1 MSNYVSIVTF
11 ILTTYVYY
19 LFLPKLTY
27 DTITKE
33 NEIAIYYSNSYTFL
47 AIYFFAVIIIQC
59 IVNMNVITEKC
70 GGSVSDNIGY
80 AGMITIVPWTLLF
93 GILILILTMYPGFKS
108 AFSDVIGYYWISSSA
123 NQIITELLI
132 DRDVENQL
140 SENMDPT
147 KKDEIDRAADAIIKI
162 CGNSSVLINQMTP
175 TNFQNFWEILTPLK
189 KKQYRENSEETI
201 KKRDELFEL
210 VVEKDNVGQMMWFLY
225 TGILVTSVVQLKIS
239 TRGCANNVKTM
250 EANYQKF
257 KDGEKTAE
265 KNIDDD
271 AETTDYAATGS
282 DYAATGSDYAT
293 TGSDYATTGSEYA
306 ANKNVEY
313 NK

>member
-33 NEIAIYYSNSYTFL
+33 NEVAIYYSNSYTFL

-239 TRGCANNVKTM
+239 ARGCANNVKTM

-282 DYAATGSDYAT
+282 DYATTGSEYAT

>member
-33 NEIAIYYSNSYTFL
+33 NEVAIYYSNSYTFL

-239 TRGCANNVKTM
+239 ARGCANNVKTM

-271 AETTDYAATGS
+271 AETTDYS
-282 DYAATGSDYAT
+282 ATGSDYAT
-293 TGSDYATTGSEYA
+293 TGSDYATTSSEYA

>member
-33 NEIAIYYSNSYTFL
+33 NEVAIYYSNSYTFL

-239 TRGCANNVKTM
+239 ARGCANNVKTM

-282 DYAATGSDYAT
+282 EYAA

>member
-33 NEIAIYYSNSYTFL
+33 NEVAIYYSNSYTFL

-239 TRGCANNVKTM
+239 ARGCANNVKTM

-271 AETTDYAATGS
+271 AETTDYS
-282 DYAATGSDYAT
+282 ATGSDYAT
-293 TGSDYATTGSEYA
+293 TGSDYATTGSDYATTSSEYA